1 MPSMQENIVMA
12 GERGLLSNIKTG
24 NANMSD
30 RTGQE
35 GQNRKEGIDRKGE
48 KIQSS

>member
-1 MPSMQENIVMA
+1 MA
-12 GERGLLSNIKTG
+12 GERGLLSNIHVVTG
-24 NANMSD
+24 NANMSY

-35 GQNRKEGIDRKGE
+35 GQNRKERIDRRGE